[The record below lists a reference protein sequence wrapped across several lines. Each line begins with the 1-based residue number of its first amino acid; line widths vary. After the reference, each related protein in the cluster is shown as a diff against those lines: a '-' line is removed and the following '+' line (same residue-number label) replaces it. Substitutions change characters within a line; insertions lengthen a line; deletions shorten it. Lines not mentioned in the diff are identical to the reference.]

1 MHGAKESVASWLSR
15 HGEIQRLN
23 QTCRMRSGGG
33 DARRPSGV
41 IEADWLLSHPL
52 IKTPLA
58 SPATN
63 PFGILWQA
71 LLDIGG

>member
-1 MHGAKESVASWLSR
+1 M
-15 HGEIQRLN
+15 
-23 QTCRMRSGGG
+23 
-33 DARRPSGV
+33 